1 MLAPVSLCG
10 LIIINTGFTNVK
22 TNGFKFHGPPG
33 AKRHGFTLIELLVVI
48 AIIAILAALLLPALA
63 RAKEKAHQAACIS
76 NLKQIGIAL
85 ALYIDDNEGFFPIA
99 KSVTATG
106 DDLNWTKTLGPYLPR
121 QGPNETS
128 KAHKVFICPS
138 TKYGNLS
145 RDALSRTYTATGT
158 MQGLTSTST
167 DADLPRKATPML
179 TPTETLLVAEARSID
194 ERIPTPWCQSNVKWK
209 MSTGLGAQK
218 DLTQTDPKQRV
229 YLDFRH
235 GSGAAM
241 EVLHGD
247 LSARLAKFKYAQQ
260 TWTQT
265 LWENRVLPP

>member
-1 MLAPVSLCG
+1 MKTLAVLVPFEGPRQDRCARRQG
-10 LIIINTGFTNVK
+10 L
-22 TNGFKFHGPPG
+22 
-33 AKRHGFTLIELLVVI
+33 RGFTLIELLVVI

-76 NLKQIGIAL
+76 NLKQIGL
-85 ALYIDDNEGFFPIA
+85 ALTLYGDDNEGFFPIA

-106 DDLNWTKTLGPYLPR
+106 DDLNWTKTLGAYLPR

-128 KAHKVFICPS
+128 KAHKVFVCPS
-138 TKYGNLS
+138 ANYGGLT

-158 MQGLTSTST
+158 MQGLTSKST

-179 TPTETLLVAEARSID
+179 TPTETLLVVEARSID

-209 MSTGLGAQK
+209 QSTGLGAEK
-218 DLTQTDPKQRV
+218 DLAEADPKQRAF
-229 YLDFRH
+229 LDFRH
-235 GSGAAM
+235 GSGKTM
-241 EVLHGD
+241 EVLNGD
-247 LSARLAKFKYAQQ
+247 LSARSATYQYARQ

-265 LWENRVLPP
+265 LWENRVAPP

>member
-1 MLAPVSLCG
+1 MKKEYCRLHNRSETP
-10 LIIINTGFTNVK
+10 
-22 TNGFKFHGPPG
+22 
-33 AKRHGFTLIELLVVI
+33 RRGFTLIELLVVI

-63 RAKEKAHQAACIS
+63 RAKEKAYQTTCIS

-85 ALYIDDNEGFFPIA
+85 TLYIDDNDGFFPIA

-121 QGPNETS
+121 QGLSETS
-128 KAHKVFICPS
+128 KAHKVFVCPS
-138 TKYGNLS
+138 ARYGSLS

-158 MQGLTSTST
+158 MQGLTSKST

-179 TPTETLLVAEARSID
+179 TPTETLLVAEGKTMD
-194 ERIPTPWCQSNVKWK
+194 ERIPSPWCQSNVKWK
-209 MSTGLGAQK
+209 MSTGLGAEK
-218 DLTQTDPKQRV
+218 DLGQADPKQRV

-235 GSGAAM
+235 GSVTAM
-241 EVLHGD
+241 DVLHGD
-247 LSARLAKFKYAQQ
+247 LSARSVKYKFAQQ
-260 TWTQT
+260 NWTQT

>member
-1 MLAPVSLCG
+1 MFMKATDGNL
-10 LIIINTGFTNVK
+10 
-22 TNGFKFHGPPG
+22 HRPPP
-33 AKRHGFTLIELLVVI
+33 ALRQGFTLIELLVVI

-63 RAKEKAHQAACIS
+63 KAKEKANQTSCIS

-128 KAHKVFICPS
+128 KAHKVFVCPS
-138 TKYGNLS
+138 TRYGNLTK
-145 RDALSRTYTATGT
+145 DTLSRTYTATGT
-158 MQGLTSTST
+158 MQGLTSKST

-209 MSTGLGAQK
+209 MSTGLGAEM
-218 DLTQTDPKQRV
+218 DLAQADPKQRV
-229 YLDFRH
+229 FLDFRH
-235 GSGAAM
+235 GSGATM

-247 LSARLAKFKYAQQ
+247 LSARSAKYQYARLN
-260 TWTQT
+260 WTQT